1 MVSGFICRYP
11 QTKEATER
19 FWIILHQICGCYY
32 IQMRFPNFFQCS
44 LVFFEYQLSV
54 ARNATQQL
62 FVESALIS
70 ILYAIVI
77 AEGHPTTECFQI
89 LRSASN
95 VFFLFFLIKP
105 FRLIW
110 SCPKNYLFICSDLLG
125 ELWSSRKF

>member
-1 MVSGFICRYP
+1 MPSRAFKFILFPWLVVSFVDIHRP
-11 QTKEATER
+11 KEASER
-19 FWIILHQICGCYY
+19 FLIILHQICGCYY

-70 ILYAIVI
+70 ILYPIVI

-95 VFFLFFLIKP
+95 VFFSIL
-105 FRLIW
+105 
-110 SCPKNYLFICSDLLG
+110 SN
-125 ELWSSRKF
+125 